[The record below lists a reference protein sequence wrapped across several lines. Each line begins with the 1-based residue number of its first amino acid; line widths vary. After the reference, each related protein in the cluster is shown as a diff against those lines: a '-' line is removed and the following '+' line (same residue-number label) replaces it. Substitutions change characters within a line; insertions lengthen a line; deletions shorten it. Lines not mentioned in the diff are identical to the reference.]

1 MLSISQNMKSG
12 RIEVAEVPAPSCRKD
27 GVVIKTSYS
36 LVSMGTES
44 MKVENGKMNL
54 LEKAK
59 AKPEQVKQVMDTVKQ
74 LGLQA
79 AYRKVM
85 NKLDSMTPLGYAMS
99 GVVVETGSNVSHLKI
114 GDRVAAGGGNYATH
128 AEFNYVPENLCVKL
142 SDKVDMKN
150 ASMATVAAIAIQ
162 GLRQANLQFGET
174 IGIVGM
180 GLIGQLML
188 QVARASGIRVLAID
202 IDEERVNIS
211 LKHGA
216 NAGAV
221 PGRDD
226 QVETAMSLTGGFGLD
241 ALFLAS
247 GTKSN
252 SPIES
257 APKMLRDKGRLVDIG
272 ITTMDIPWQPYY
284 DKELNIFM
292 SRSYGPGRYDPLY
305 EEHSI
310 DYPISYVRFTEQR
323 NMKTFIDMLEDGKI
337 DVDYIISETMDFSK
351 SADFYNSIGESKS
364 KYMSVVFSYNPSA
377 ELKRT
382 FDFKKPT
389 ANSTVKI
396 GVIGSGN
403 FAKTMLFPELKNKSG
418 VEFVSLS
425 TATGLSAENSRRK
438 FNFSRI
444 ATTPEEVI
452 SDKDVN
458 LLMVLTRH
466 SSHASNIIKGLKA
479 DKFVYCEKPLALDE
493 TELKE
498 IVEARR
504 SSTGDL
510 FIGYNRRFSPAVK
523 KVKQAFSGI
532 NSPKHLYY
540 RINAGYMDKTNWY
553 NDIEEG
559 NRVVG
564 EAGHFIDTALY
575 IIDKRPVFVTGIFTG
590 NSRADMKT
598 KDNMNI
604 IIEFEDG
611 SVADI
616 LYFTFGD
623 KTLPKEFLEISSSMQ
638 SAVLNNFK
646 SLTFFKNNSS
656 YKANLA
662 DSGKG
667 HKQEMHSLLEII
679 KGNEKNPFSMD
690 YLSLVSMLTFK
701 AIESA
706 DRGVKIEL

>member
-1 MLSISQNMKSG
+1 MLSISQNLKSG
-12 RIEVAEVPAPSCRKD
+12 KIELAEVPVPSCRKD

-59 AKPEQVKQVMDTVKQ
+59 AKPEQVKQVLDTVKQ
-74 LGLQA
+74 LGLEA

-99 GVVVETGSNVSHLKI
+99 GVVVETGANVSHLKI

-142 SDKVDMKN
+142 SDKVDMKH

-174 IGIVGM
+174 IGIIGM

-188 QVARASGIRVLAID
+188 SIARASGLRVMAID
-202 IDEERVNIS
+202 IDEERVNLS

-221 PGRDD
+221 PGRDNLT
-226 QVETAMSLTGGFGLD
+226 EIAMALTDGFGLD
-241 ALFLAS
+241 AVFLAS

-257 APKMLRDKGRLVDIG
+257 APKMLRDRGRLVDIG

-323 NMKTFIDMLEDGKI
+323 NMKTFIDLLEDKKI

-351 SADFYNSIGESKS
+351 AADFYNSIADAKS
-364 KYMSVVFSYNPSA
+364 KYLSVVFSYNPSA
-377 ELKRT
+377 ELKRS
-382 FDFKKPT
+382 FDFKKPS
-389 ANSTVKI
+389 ASSTVKI

-403 FAKTMLFPELKNKSG
+403 FAKTMLFPELKNKSE

-425 TATGLSAENSRRK
+425 TATGLSAEDSRRK
-438 FNFSRI
+438 FSFSRI
-444 ATTPEEVI
+444 ATNSDEVI

-479 DKFVYCEKPLALDE
+479 DKFVYCEKPLALNE
-493 TELKE
+493 AELKE
-498 IVEARR
+498 IEEARKN
-504 SSTGDL
+504 SKGDI
-510 FIGYNRRFSPAVK
+510 FVGYNRRFSPAVNKMK
-523 KVKQAFSGI
+523 KFFGNVSQ
-532 NSPKHLYY
+532 PKHLYY
-540 RINAGYMDKTNWY
+540 RINAGYMEKTNWY

-564 EAGHFIDTALY
+564 EAGHFVDTALY
-575 IIDKRPVFVTGIFTG
+575 VIAKRPIAVTGIYTG
-590 NSRADMKT
+590 SSRSDMKT

-604 IIEFEDG
+604 MIEFEDG

-623 KTLPKEFLEISSSMQ
+623 KSLPKEFIEASSSMQ

-646 SLTFFKNNSS
+646 SLTFYKNGSS
-656 YKANLA
+656 SRAVLT
-662 DSGKG
+662 DTGKG
-667 HKQEMHSLLEII
+667 HKQEMNSLVEII
-679 KGNEKNPFSMD
+679 KGKERNPFSME
-690 YLSLVSMLTFK
+690 YLSLVSMVTFK

>member
-12 RIEVAEVPAPSCRKD
+12 KIELAEVPAPSCKKD
-27 GVVIKTSYS
+27 GVLIKTSYS

-44 MKVENGKMNL
+44 MKIESGKMNL
-54 LEKAK
+54 IEKAR
-59 AKPEQVKQVMDTVKQ
+59 AKPEQVRQVINTVKQ
-74 LGLQA
+74 LGIKA

-85 NKLDSMTPLGYAMS
+85 NKLDSMTPLGYAIS
-99 GVVVETGSNVSHLKI
+99 GLVVETGSNVSNLKI
-114 GDRVAAGGGNYATH
+114 SDMVAAGGGNYATH

-142 SDKVDMKN
+142 SDKVDIKH

-188 QVARASGIRVLAID
+188 QIAQTSGFRVLAID
-202 IDEERVNIS
+202 IDENRVNIS

-216 NAGAV
+216 NAGAI
-221 PGRDD
+221 PIKENL
-226 QVETAMSLTGGFGLD
+226 VEAAMALTEGFGLD
-241 ALFLAS
+241 ALFLTS

-252 SPIES
+252 QPVEL
-257 APKMLRDKGRLVDIG
+257 APKMLRDRGRLVDIG
-272 ITTMDIPWQPYY
+272 ITKMDIPWQPYY

-323 NMKTFIDMLEDGKI
+323 NMKTFINLLEDKKI

-351 SADFYNSIGESKS
+351 AADFYNSICESKS
-364 KYMSVVFSYNPSA
+364 KYISVVFSYNPSA
-377 ELKRT
+377 EIKRT
-382 FDFKKPT
+382 FDFQKPFQ
-389 ANSTVKI
+389 SSVVRI
-396 GVIGSGN
+396 GIIGSGN

-425 TATGLSAENSRRK
+425 TATGLSAEDSRRK
-438 FNFSRI
+438 FNFSKI
-444 ATTPEEVI
+444 GTNSEEVI
-452 SDKDVN
+452 TDKDIN

-466 SSHASNIIKGLKA
+466 SSHSSNIIKGLRA

-493 TELKE
+493 TELKN
-498 IVEARR
+498 IIEAKKV
-504 SSTGDL
+504 SKGDL
-510 FIGYNRRFSPAVK
+510 FIGYNRRFSPAINK
-523 KVKQAFSGI
+523 IKNMFSKI
-532 NSPKHLYY
+532 NQPKHLYY
-540 RINAGYMDKTNWY
+540 RVNAGYMEKTNWY

-559 NRVVG
+559 NRIVG
-564 EAGHFIDTALY
+564 EAGHFVDTALY
-575 IIDKRPVFVTGIFTG
+575 LIDSRPRFVTGIYTG
-590 NSRADMKT
+590 ISRKDMKT

-604 IIEFEDG
+604 IIEFENG

-623 KTLPKEFLEISSSMQ
+623 KSLPKEYLEISSSMQ
-638 SAVLNNFK
+638 SAVLDNFK
-646 SLTFFKNNSS
+646 SLTLFKNGSPSKVVLIN
-656 YKANLA
+656 K
-662 DSGKG
+662 GKG
-667 HKQEMHSLLEII
+667 HKEEMHSLVEII
-679 KGNEKNPFSMD
+679 KGNEKNPFNMD
-690 YLSLVSMLTFK
+690 YLSLVSMITFK